1 MICPKCGELNND
13 NNVFCLNC
21 RYRLRDYK
29 NIEIDG
35 IDYNADSEELFL
47 KLSGKF
53 SDVCNQYSDQFYIIS
68 DFSNQYSSEI
78 SSSSD
83 KFKSG
88 QITYDEMIDTVI
100 GVFDKT
106 RMMYENYLIQSQD
119 FALKILKIFY
129 DIWDRCH
136 FSNITKEQ
144 YEALVD
150 KFIDPIAK
158 FNGSVI
164 GLEESFKNID
174 LKTNLS
180 KFADSKG
187 KFIKTSGNVINFHKF
202 FINELNNIKYSALN
216 DNSFGEEKN
225 MGNVGFHF
233 CMNCGAKLNPNDHF
247 CGECGVKVGEVERQE
262 VREVR
267 ENFPQYRARL
277 NELKQE
283 YELKEGRAKEL
294 IGKLFDTSKM
304 SYNSFN
310 SSLNNCN
317 KLFYEQIGIAFSI
330 IDLASSESL
339 KLENELKNK
348 IEVLKSIIEKL
359 NDLIDELIIHI
370 SSNKDNSDE
379 INAVFEDM
387 EKLIDSVRFYE

>member
-29 NIEIDG
+29 NIPIDG
-35 IDYNADSEELFL
+35 IDYNVGSEELFL
-47 KLSGKF
+47 NLSDSF
-53 SDVCNQYSDQFYIIS
+53 SDVCNQYSNQFYTIS
-68 DFSNQYSSEI
+68 NLSNQYSSEI

-106 RMMYENYLIQSQD
+106 RVMYENYLIQSQD
-119 FALKILKIFY
+119 FALKILKVFY
-129 DIWDRCH
+129 DIWDKCH
-136 FSNITKEQ
+136 FNNITKEQ
-144 YEALVD
+144 YESLVD

-164 GLEESFKNID
+164 GLEESFKNMD
-174 LKTNLS
+174 FKTNLS
-180 KFADSKG
+180 KFTDSKE

-216 DNSFGEEKN
+216 DNSFGDEKN

-233 CMNCGAKLNPNDHF
+233 CMNCGAKLNPDDHF
-247 CGECGVKVGEVERQE
+247 CGECGVKVGEVERQKVVE
-262 VREVR
+262 IREK
-267 ENFPQYRARL
+267 FPQYRAQL

-294 IGKLFDTSKM
+294 IGKLFNTSKM

-339 KLENELKNK
+339 KLENELKSK